1 MAIDFNFMY
10 CNSFICQSQLG
21 DLKSKLTTDTS
32 LALIHFIYIG
42 WVKNLTTSTLAFN
55 IVQFFLLLNHK
66 LLLLI
71 LGKAGFKHHVITF
84 FSNYLINRKTWYYW
98 NNFSSNSFN
107 INVGVGQGLVLSPIL
122 LALYLA
128 LFLHILEKHL
138 KNLNLQISI
147 ISFVDNRLLITQNKS
162 FNVSNSWLF
171 CSYNI
176 TFNLLSQFCLWVE
189 HFKTKVF
196 HFLRSRNNVNSPS
209 LDLSSLGG
217 PILYPKST
225 WKYLGFIF
233 DRKLTFHN
241 YIDFY
246 SNKAILIVK
255 CMKILSNSIRGL
267 NPNQKRLLYRSCALP
282 IALYG
287 FQLWYFHRAPLLYP
301 LKILGKLQRR
311 AAI

>member
-1 MAIDFNFMY
+1 MS
-10 CNSFICQSQLG
+10 NSFICQSQLG
-21 DLKSKLTTDTS
+21 DLKSKLTTDAS
-32 LALIHFIYIG
+32 LALTHFIYIG

-71 LGKAGFKHHVITF
+71 LGKAEFKHHVITF

-147 ISFVDNRLLITQNKS
+147 ISFVDNGLLITQNKS
-162 FNVSNSWLF
+162 FNISNSWLF

-176 TFNLLSQFCLWVE
+176 AFNLLSQFCLWVE
-189 HFKTKVF
+189 YLKTKFF
-196 HFLRSRNNVNSPS
+196 HFLRSRNNINSPS

-225 WKYLGFIF
+225 WKYLDFIF

-255 CMKILSNSIRGL
+255 CMKILSNSIRRL

-287 FQLWYFHRAPLLYP
+287 F
-301 LKILGKLQRR
+301 
-311 AAI
+311 